1 MTTED
6 MAPGEIARTL
16 QRLDDGQKELVQAQR
31 EDHQAVMAELSAL
44 GDKYIHRAEWDMQNR
59 IFTAGLA
66 DLENDARDDRK
77 AHANVEEQVATL
89 KQHES
94 RLGGMMAVLGVIVG
108 IIATLLGSY
117 IASGRL

>member
-1 MTTED
+1 MVDD

-16 QRLDDGQKELVQAQR
+16 QRLDEGQKELVQAQR

-44 GDKYIHRAEWDMQNR
+44 GDKYIHRGEWDMQNR

-77 AHANVEEQVATL
+77 ASSDLTIEVSSLRQHA
-89 KQHES
+89 S
-94 RLGGMMAVLGVIVG
+94 RLSGMMAAMGLILGVLVTVI
-108 IIATLLGSY
+108 GSY